1 MASDG
6 NARRDQAHDEAAPG
20 SSESHRATCAAAQ
33 PVADYLWD
41 AEVSLAKIDRLLTQG
56 PLGGS
61 APSADRLSEIQ
72 ALVQEIRREAGPHG
86 YHMASAI
93 GQSLFDYIEDL
104 GAAEAAQMQVVEIH
118 VEALK
123 TVVLGRITGQGGD
136 RGKALI
142 AGIEAVVA
150 KLAES

>member
-6 NARRDQAHDEAAPG
+6 SSRRDSAADETAP
-20 SSESHRATCAAAQ
+20 SFPESHRATCAAAQ

-56 PLGGS
+56 PLDGTTD
-61 APSADRLSEIQ
+61 SADRLRVIQ
-72 ALVQEIRREAGPHG
+72 ALVQEIRGEAGTHD
-86 YHMASAI
+86 YHLASTI
-93 GQSLFDYIEDL
+93 GQSLLDYIEDL
-104 GAAEAAQMQVVEIH
+104 DAAEAAQMQVVEIH

-123 TVVLGRITGQGGD
+123 TVVLARITGQGGD

-150 KLAES
+150 KFA